1 MAPELPSSC
10 CIRGSLHTGTPT
22 GTEETIHKLPTYVAQ
37 PDNGGSGSTNGTIV
51 VLPDTFGWDL
61 INLRLLADSY
71 AKRGNFRVLMPDVHF
86 GDSFSKDSLDVAFP
100 LKGYEPPWYKR
111 IWSMAFAFPKFLI
124 WFWSHRESVSRP
136 IITNFMKDLRD
147 ELNSTPG
154 GGKLGVIGF
163 CWGGRYAVLMDPY
176 VDAIYSAHPSF
187 LQVPAEVEAVTK
199 PISFAVGEKD
209 MVLPMKQVEK
219 IKGILKKK
227 EGLDSEVVVYEG
239 MEHSFAVRGNPAIEA
254 AKKGLEG
261 SETQAVEWFIKHL
274 A

>member
-10 CIRGSLHTGTPT
+10 CMRGSLHTGNPT
-22 GTEETIHKLPTYVAQ
+22 GTEETIHNLPTYVAQ
-37 PDNGGSGSTNGTIV
+37 PENSNGTVNGTIV
-51 VLPDTFGWDL
+51 IIPDVFGWDL

-86 GDSFSKDSLDVAFP
+86 GDAFAKDSLDVAFP
-100 LKGYEPPWYKR
+100 LKGFEPPWYKR
-111 IWSMAFAFPKFLI
+111 LK
-124 WFWSHRESVSRP
+124 SVSLP
-136 IITNFMKDLRD
+136 IITKFFKSLRE
-147 ELNSTPG
+147 ELNSTPGG

-163 CWGGRYAVLMDPY
+163 CWGGRHAILMNPY

-187 LQVPAEVEAVTK
+187 LKVPAEVEAVTK
-199 PISFAVGEKD
+199 PISFAVGDKD
-209 MVLPMKQVEK
+209 IVLPMKQVER

-254 AKKGLEG
+254 TKKGLEG

>member
-10 CIRGSLHTGTPT
+10 CMRGSLHTGNPT
-22 GTEETIHKLPTYVAQ
+22 GTEETIHNLPTYVAQ
-37 PDNGGSGSTNGTIV
+37 PENSNGTVNGTIV
-51 VLPDTFGWDL
+51 IIPDVFGWDL

-86 GDSFSKDSLDVAFP
+86 GDAFAKDSLDVAFP
-100 LKGYEPPWYKR
+100 LKGFEPPWYKR
-111 IWSMAFAFPKFLI
+111 LWTMALSFPKFLL
-124 WFWSHRESVSRP
+124 WFWTHRESVSLP
-136 IITNFMKDLRD
+136 IITKFFKSLRE

-163 CWGGRYAVLMDPY
+163 CWGGRHAILMNPY

-187 LQVPAEVEAVTK
+187 LKVPAEVEAVTK
-199 PISFAVGEKD
+199 PISFAVGDKD
-209 MVLPMKQVEK
+209 IVLPMKQVER